1 MSDTLLTARMARPI
15 TATLSPI
22 CLTAILPYVTPFVKY
37 QLAVRHQE
45 CRTSGSE
52 REYESEEEK
61 RRAGRID
68 GWTRENGSP
77 KGTAAPGGYNV
88 MRVGP
93 DHSLVNE
100 PLNPLAMGMAV
111 RKELMGLRAC
121 CKLDYL

>member
-1 MSDTLLTARMARPI
+1 MNDTLLTARMARPM
-15 TATLSPI
+15 TATLSSI
-22 CLTAILPYVTPFVKY
+22 CLTAILPCLIPFVKFQLVKY

-93 DHSLVNE
+93 DHSPVNE

-111 RKELMGLRAC
+111 RKELMGLR
-121 CKLDYL
+121 